1 MKVGTRGSGLALA
14 QTKGVIADLSRL
26 TSEKIEIKVI
36 KTTGDKIKNSQLYN
50 MDTKGIF
57 TRELDKALLE
67 EEVDFAVH
75 SLKDLPTDLN
85 EDLEIVAVPPR
96 ETPRDALI
104 SAYPWD
110 ELPENASLG
119 TSSLRREAF
128 CKFHQKKVIIKPIRG
143 NIDTRVRKVENGQYD
158 ATLMAAAGLKRL
170 GLAHHIQ
177 QTFPIDY
184 ITPAA
189 GQGALAIVS
198 RKDSSVKEVLKGL
211 SDFISYQEVTAEK
224 RVLQDLGVGCQ
235 WPLGVCARADG
246 DLLDLYGALLTKE
259 GEVIS
264 RVSVRGPLKKAEKV
278 GKEAARI
285 MGDAYS

>member
-1 MKVGTRGSGLALA
+1 LKVGTRGSGLALA
-14 QTKGVIADLSRL
+14 QTKGIITDLSRL
-26 TSEKIEIKVI
+26 TSEEIEIKVI
-36 KTTGDKIKNSQLYN
+36 KTTGDKIKDSQLYN
-50 MDTKGIF
+50 IDTKGIF

-85 EDLEIVAVPPR
+85 EDLEIVAVPKR
-96 ETPRDALI
+96 ETPHEALI
-104 SAYPWD
+104 SSYRWD

-143 NIDTRVRKVENGQYD
+143 NIDTRVRKVESGQYD

-170 GLAHHIQ
+170 GLAQHIREI
-177 QTFPIDY
+177 FPIDY

-198 RKDSSVKEVLKGL
+198 RKDSPVKEILKGL
-211 SDFISYQEVTAEK
+211 NHFNSLQEITAEK
-224 RVLQDLGVGCQ
+224 KVLQELGVGCQ
-235 WPLGVCARADG
+235 WPLGVCARAEG
-246 DLLDLYGALLTKE
+246 DLMDLYGALLTKK

-264 RVSVRGPLKKAEKV
+264 RVSVRGPLKEAEQV
-278 GKEAARI
+278 GREAARI
-285 MGDAYS
+285 MGDGYS